1 MPEDGEQSPIVAQAD
16 HYQKYC
22 CRNAR
27 AHFIAAHSYQ
37 LRHYWIGVPAIIA
50 STVVGTTIFASMS
63 NAASE
68 NVKVA
73 AGCLSIAA
81 AILSS
86 LLTFLNYGDR
96 AKEHKIAAAK
106 YSSLRRDFELLIIS
120 VTYGNDTAAN
130 VQIEKLS
137 VVMDKFSEAAKEVP
151 NVPESFWKA
160 ANKEVPVPP
169 AHESPIAVAVRGNM
183 RTS

>member
-1 MPEDGEQSPIVAQAD
+1 MPVDGSNAQSLVVAQAD

-37 LRHYWIGVPAIIA
+37 IRHYWIGVPAIFA

-63 NAASE
+63 NSASE
-68 NVKVA
+68 TVKIV

-81 AILSS
+81 AFLSG

-96 AKEHKIAAAK
+96 SKEHKVAATK

-120 VTYGNDTAAN
+120 MTYGNDTAVN
-130 VQIEKLS
+130 VQIDKLS
-137 VVMDKFSEAAKEVP
+137 VIMDKLSDVASEVP
-151 NVPESFWKA
+151 NVPEGFWKA

-169 AHESPIAVAVRGNM
+169 AHESPLTIAVRGNV
-183 RTS
+183 R